1 MSEQKRR
8 HKRKK
13 ISGKSF
19 IILPVIFFISI
30 YLILYIVLAPS
41 CLTLIRAAG
50 LFFSDDEKNYS
61 TEYNSIF
68 VPISDEEELP
78 AKKDEKPENKKQYVD
93 INDIEYPKYGEH
105 FAQLIIDDC
114 SIDAKLFMGDGDI
127 ALRNGVGIYYGSHIP
142 GYGSTILVAGHNNT
156 IFNGLKNAEKGQ
168 KVTIKTN
175 YGNYT
180 YEITETA
187 VKKASDRTAFDLTA
201 DEENLIMYTC
211 YPFDELGLT
220 QNRFFVYAKF
230 ISGPIITD
238 NDKEV
243 M

>member
-1 MSEQKRR
+1 MSDKKRR

-30 YLILYIVLAPS
+30 YLILYAVLAPTCS
-41 CLTLIRAAG
+41 TIFKAAG
-50 LFFSDDEKNYS
+50 FFFSDTEKNYS

-68 VPISDEEELP
+68 VPISEDETSVV
-78 AKKDEKPENKKQYVD
+78 DENKNQYID
-93 INDIEYPKYGEH
+93 INEIEYPKYGEH
-105 FAQLIIDDC
+105 FGQLIIEDC
-114 SIDAKLFMGDGDI
+114 SIDTKLFMGDGDI
-127 ALRNGVGIYYGSHIP
+127 ALRNGVGIYYGSLIP
-142 GYGSTILVAGHNNT
+142 GYGGTILVAGHNNT
-156 IFNGLKNAEKGQ
+156 AFNGLKNAEKGQ
-168 KVTIKTN
+168 IVTIKTS

-187 VKKASDRTAFDLTA
+187 VKKANDSSAYDLSV
-201 DEENLIMYTC
+201 DKENLIMYTC

-220 QNRFFVYAKF
+220 SNRFFVYAKF
-230 ISGPIITD
+230 VSGPIITD
-238 NDKEV
+238 GDKEV

>member
-30 YLILYIVLAPS
+30 YLILYSVLAPT
-41 CLTLIRAAG
+41 CLTIIKAAG

-68 VPISDEEELP
+68 VPISDEETP
-78 AKKDEKPENKKQYVD
+78 ITENKNQYVD
-93 INDIEYPKYGEH
+93 INEIEYPKYGEH
-105 FAQLIIDDC
+105 FGELIIDDC
-114 SIDAKLFMGDGDI
+114 SINTKLFMGDGDI
-127 ALRNGVGIYYGSHIP
+127 ALRNGVGIYYGSFIP
-142 GYGSTILVAGHNNT
+142 GYGGTILVAGHNNT
-156 IFNGLKNAEKGQ
+156 AFNGLKNVEKGQ
-168 KVTIKTN
+168 KVTIKTS

-180 YEITETA
+180 YEITGTA
-187 VKKASDRTAFDLTA
+187 IKKASDRTAYDLSA

-220 QNRFFVYAKF
+220 ENRFFVYAKF
-230 ISGPIITD
+230 VSGPIITD
-238 NDKEV
+238 SGKEV

>member
-1 MSEQKRR
+1 MSEKKRR

-30 YLILYIVLAPS
+30 YLILYIVLAPFFS
-41 CLTLIRAAG
+41 NVLQAAG
-50 LFFSDDEKNYS
+50 LFFSDNEKNYS

-68 VPISDEEELP
+68 VPISDDDP
-78 AKKDEKPENKKQYVD
+78 TVPNKTEDKTKYID
-93 INDIEYPKYGEH
+93 ISEIEYPKYGEH

-114 SIDAKLFMGDGDI
+114 SIDTELFMGDGDI
-127 ALRNGVGIYYGSHIP
+127 ALRNGAGIYYGSFIP
-142 GYGSTILVAGHNNT
+142 GYGGTILVAGHNNT
-156 IFNGLKNAEKGQ
+156 VFNGLKNAEKGQ
-168 KVTIKTN
+168 TVTIKTS

-187 VKKASDRTAFDLTA
+187 VKSSDDRSAFDLNA
-201 DEENLIMYTC
+201 DTENLIMYTC

-220 QNRFFVYAKF
+220 RNRYFVYAKF
-230 ISGPIITD
+230 VSGPIITN
-238 NDKEV
+238 NDKEGV
-243 M
+243 

>member
-8 HKRKK
+8 HKPKK

-30 YLILYIVLAPS
+30 YLILYIVLAPT
-41 CLTLIRAAG
+41 CLTLIKAAG

-68 VPISDEEELP
+68 VPISDEELP
-78 AKKDEKPENKKQYVD
+78 VEKEEEPENKNQYVD
-93 INDIEYPKYGEH
+93 INEIEYPKYGEH

-114 SIDAKLFMGDGDI
+114 SIDTKLFMGDGDI
-127 ALRNGVGIYYGSHIP
+127 ALRNGAGIYYGSHIP

-156 IFNGLKNAEKGQ
+156 IFNGLKNAKKGQ
-168 KVTIKTN
+168 KVTIKTS

-187 VKKASDRTAFDLTA
+187 VKKANDRTAFDLTA

-220 QNRFFVYAKF
+220 ENRFFVYTKF